1 MAVKV
6 VVDSTSDIPEKLAK
20 EWGITVVPTYV
31 VFGSKSY
38 RDRLDISDDE
48 IYTKLDNDSVFPT
61 TSVPS
66 PQDFADVYN
75 KLADETDEIISIH
88 VTSKESGVYNSAL
101 LGREL
106 VSKKCRIE
114 VIDSQS
120 VAMSYGILAVAAARE
135 AKTGA
140 SLGKVAEVV
149 RESIPRMHLLM
160 VLDTLKYVV
169 RGGRLGKGYGLLG
182 SVLRIKPLLT
192 MRDGKLTLAGVART
206 RAKAIKRLY
215 DFVGSFPQVSEVAVS
230 YTTSKEEAEALAEQ
244 IKADFPDIPL
254 YFTRVGPVLGTHA
267 GPGAMGVA
275 VREAGNKEA

>member
-1 MAVKV
+1 MTVKV
-6 VVDSTSDIPEKLAK
+6 VVDSTSDIPAQLAK
-20 EWGITVVPTYV
+20 EWDITVVPAYV
-31 VFGSKSY
+31 VFGDKSY
-38 RDRLDISDDE
+38 RDRLDISEDE
-48 IYTKLDNDSVFPT
+48 VYTRLDQDSVFPT

-88 VTSKESGVYNSAL
+88 VTSRESGVYNSAL

-106 VSKKCRIE
+106 VNKKCRIE
-114 VIDSQS
+114 VIDSLS
-120 VAMSYGILAVAAARE
+120 VAMSYGILAIAAAKE
-135 AKTGA
+135 AKAGA
-140 SLGKVAEVV
+140 SLEKVAEVV
-149 RESIPRMHLLM
+149 RESIPRMHLLI

-192 MRDGKLTLAGVART
+192 MRDGKLMLAGVART

-215 DFVGSFPQVSEVAVS
+215 DFVEGFPQVSDVAVS

-254 YFTRVGPVLGTHA
+254 YFTRVGPVLGTHT

-275 VREAGNKEA
+275 VREAGNK

>member
-1 MAVKV
+1 MTVKV
-6 VVDSTSDIPEKLAK
+6 VVDSTSDIPAQLAK
-20 EWGITVVPTYV
+20 EWDITVVPAYV
-31 VFGSKSY
+31 VFGDKSY
-38 RDRLDISDDE
+38 RDRLDISEDE
-48 IYTKLDNDSVFPT
+48 VYTRLDQDSVFPT

-75 KLADETDEIISIH
+75 KLADETDEIVSIH

-106 VSKKCRIE
+106 VNKKCRIE
-114 VIDSQS
+114 VIDSLS
-120 VAMSYGILAVAAARE
+120 VAMSYGILAIAAAKE
-135 AKTGA
+135 AKAGA
-140 SLGKVAEVV
+140 SLEKVAEVV
-149 RESIPRMHLLM
+149 RESIPRMHLLI

-192 MRDGKLTLAGVART
+192 MRDGKLMLAGVART

-215 DFVGSFPQVSEVAVS
+215 DFVEGFPQVSDVAVS

-254 YFTRVGPVLGTHA
+254 YFTRVGPVLGTHT

-275 VREAGNKEA
+275 VREAGNK

>member
-1 MAVKV
+1 MTVKV
-6 VVDSTSDIPEKLAK
+6 VVDSTSDIPAQLAK
-20 EWGITVVPTYV
+20 EWDITVVPAYV
-31 VFGSKSY
+31 VFGDKSY
-38 RDRLDISDDE
+38 RDRLDISEDE
-48 IYTKLDNDSVFPT
+48 VYTRLDQDSVFPT

-75 KLADETDEIISIH
+75 KLAEETDEIISIH
-88 VTSKESGVYNSAL
+88 VTSRESGVYNSAL

-106 VSKKCRIE
+106 VNKKCRIE
-114 VIDSQS
+114 VIDSLS
-120 VAMSYGILAVAAARE
+120 VAMSYGILAIAAAKE
-135 AKTGA
+135 AKAGA
-140 SLGKVAEVV
+140 SLEKVAEVV
-149 RESIPRMHLLM
+149 RESIPRMHLLI

-192 MRDGKLTLAGVART
+192 MRDGKLMLAGVART

-215 DFVGSFPQVSEVAVS
+215 DFVEGFPQVSDVAVS

-254 YFTRVGPVLGTHA
+254 YFTRVGPVLGTHT

-275 VREAGNKEA
+275 VREAGNK

>member
-1 MAVKV
+1 MTVKV
-6 VVDSTSDIPEKLAK
+6 VVDSTSDIPAQLAK
-20 EWGITVVPTYV
+20 EWDITVVPAYV
-31 VFGSKSY
+31 VFGDKSY

-48 IYTKLDNDSVFPT
+48 IYARLDHDSVFPT

-75 KLADETDEIISIH
+75 KLADETNEIISIH
-88 VTSKESGVYNSAL
+88 VTSRESGVYNSAL
-101 LGREL
+101 LGKGL
-106 VSKKCRIE
+106 VSKKCHIE
-114 VIDSQS
+114 VIDSLS
-120 VAMSYGILAVAAARE
+120 LAMSYGILAIVAARE

-140 SLGKVAEVV
+140 SLEKVADVV
-149 RESIPRMHLLM
+149 RQSIPRMHLLM
-160 VLDTLKYVV
+160 ILDTLKYVV
-169 RGGRLGKGYGLLG
+169 RGGRVGKSYGLLG

-192 MRDGKLTLAGVART
+192 MRDGKLMLAGVART

-215 DFVGSFPQVSEVAVS
+215 DFVEGFPQVSEVAVS

-275 VREAGNKEA
+275 VRETGSE

>member
-1 MAVKV
+1 MTVKV
-6 VVDSTSDIPEKLAK
+6 VVDSTSDIPEQLAK
-20 EWGITVVPTYV
+20 EWDITVVPAYV
-31 VFGSKSY
+31 VFGDKSY
-38 RDRLDISDDE
+38 RDRLDISEDE
-48 IYTKLDNDSVFPT
+48 VYTRLDQDSVFPT

-88 VTSKESGVYNSAL
+88 VTSRESGVYNSAL

-106 VSKKCRIE
+106 VNKKCRIE
-114 VIDSQS
+114 VVDSLS
-120 VAMSYGILAVAAARE
+120 LAMSYGILAIAAAKE
-135 AKTGA
+135 AKAGA
-140 SLGKVAEVV
+140 SLEKVAEVV
-149 RESIPRMHLLM
+149 RESIPRMHLLI

-192 MRDGKLTLAGVART
+192 MRDGKLMLAGVART

-215 DFVGSFPQVSEVAVS
+215 DFVEGFPQVSDVAVS

-254 YFTRVGPVLGTHA
+254 YFTRVGPVLGTHT

-275 VREAGNKEA
+275 VREAGNK

>member
-1 MAVKV
+1 MTVKV
-6 VVDSTSDIPEKLAK
+6 VVDSTSDIPAQLAK
-20 EWGITVVPTYV
+20 EWDITVVPAYV
-31 VFGSKSY
+31 VFGDKSY
-38 RDRLDISDDE
+38 RDRLDISEDE
-48 IYTKLDNDSVFPT
+48 VYTRLDQDSVFPT

-88 VTSKESGVYNSAL
+88 VTSRESGVYNSAL

-106 VSKKCRIE
+106 VNKKCRIE
-114 VIDSQS
+114 VIDSLS
-120 VAMSYGILAVAAARE
+120 VAMSYGILAIVAAKE
-135 AKTGA
+135 AKAGA

-149 RESIPRMHLLM
+149 RQSIPRMHLLI

-192 MRDGKLTLAGVART
+192 MRDGKLMLAGVART

-215 DFVGSFPQVSEVAVS
+215 DFVEGFPQVSDVAVS

-254 YFTRVGPVLGTHA
+254 YFTRVGPVLGTHT

-275 VREAGNKEA
+275 VREAGNK

>member
-1 MAVKV
+1 MTVKV
-6 VVDSTSDIPEKLAK
+6 VVDSTSDIPAQLAK
-20 EWGITVVPTYV
+20 EWGITVVPAYV
-31 VFGSKSY
+31 VFGGKSY

-48 IYTKLDNDSVFPT
+48 IYARLDHDSVFPT

-75 KLADETDEIISIH
+75 KLAHETNEIISIH
-88 VTSKESGVYNSAL
+88 VTSRESGVYNSAL
-101 LGREL
+101 LGKGL
-106 VSKKCRIE
+106 VSKKCHIE
-114 VIDSQS
+114 VIDSLS
-120 VAMSYGILAVAAARE
+120 LAMSYGILAIVAARE

-140 SLGKVAEVV
+140 SLEKVADVV
-149 RESIPRMHLLM
+149 RQSIPRMHLLM
-160 VLDTLKYVV
+160 ILDTLKYVV
-169 RGGRLGKGYGLLG
+169 RGGRVGKSYGLLG

-192 MRDGKLTLAGVART
+192 MRDGKLMLAGVART

-215 DFVGSFPQVSEVAVS
+215 DFVEGFPQVSEVAVS

-275 VREAGNKEA
+275 VRETGSE

>member
-1 MAVKV
+1 MTVKV
-6 VVDSTSDIPEKLAK
+6 VVDSTSDIPAQLAK
-20 EWGITVVPTYV
+20 EWDITIVPTYV
-31 VFGSKSY
+31 VFGGKSY
-38 RDRLDISDDE
+38 RDRLDISEDE
-48 IYTKLDNDSVFPT
+48 VYTRLDHDSVFPT

-75 KLADETDEIISIH
+75 KLADETNEIISIH
-88 VTSKESGVYNSAL
+88 LTSKESGVYNSAL

-106 VSKKCRIE
+106 VKKKCHIE
-114 VIDSQS
+114 VIDSLT
-120 VAMSYGILAVAAARE
+120 VAMSCGILAIAAAKE
-135 AKTGA
+135 AKAGA
-140 SLGKVAEVV
+140 SLEKVAEVV

-169 RGGRLGKGYGLLG
+169 RGGRVSKGYGLLG

-192 MRDGKLTLAGVART
+192 MRDGKLMLAGVART

-215 DFVGSFPQVSEVAVS
+215 DFVEGFPQVSEVAVS

-244 IKADFPDIPL
+244 IKVNFPDIPL

-275 VREAGNKEA
+275 VRETGSE

>member
-1 MAVKV
+1 MTLKV
-6 VVDSTSDIPEKLAK
+6 VVDSTSDIPAQLAK
-20 EWGITVVPTYV
+20 EWDITIVPAYV
-31 VFGSKSY
+31 VFGGKSY
-38 RDRLDISDDE
+38 RDRFDISEDE
-48 IYTKLDNDSVFPT
+48 VYARLDHDSVFPT

-75 KLADETDEIISIH
+75 KLADKTDEIISIH
-88 VTSKESGVYNSAL
+88 VTSRESGVYNSAL
-101 LGREL
+101 LGRDL
-106 VSKKCRIE
+106 VTKKCHIE

-120 VAMSYGILAVAAARE
+120 VAMCYGILAIAAAKE
-135 AKTGA
+135 AKAGA
-140 SLGKVAEVV
+140 SLEKVAEVV
-149 RESIPRMHLLM
+149 RQSIPRMHLLM

-169 RGGRLGKGYGLLG
+169 RGGRVGKGYGLLG
-182 SVLRIKPLLT
+182 SVLRVKPLLT
-192 MRDGKLTLAGVART
+192 IRDGKLMLAGVART

-215 DFVGSFPQVSEVAVS
+215 DFVESFPQVSEVAVS

-275 VREAGNKEA
+275 VREAGNK